1 MEDEQSATVK
11 ALQTAIQMEIDGKQ
25 YYLKASQN
33 SRNGLGQKL
42 FLTLAGEEDIHRR
55 NFEKI
60 FMAIQS
66 KKQWPGVESTSHAG
80 GELKKLISETTRD
93 GGERKTLFSE
103 ATRDGGGVRTPI
115 SEANRDSGE
124 RKTVFSEASKDIQAA
139 ASELEAVQTAMAM
152 ENKTHDFYK
161 QQAETSSFEAE
172 KKYYSL
178 IAGEESAHHA
188 ALLDY
193 YEYLNNPGQYFTMKE
208 RQSLDGG

>member
-1 MEDEQSATVK
+1 MKDEQSATVK

-66 KKQWPGVESTSHAG
+66 KKQWPGVESTSHAA
-80 GELKKLISETTRD
+80 GELKK
-93 GGERKTLFSE
+93 LFSE